1 MTDLYF
7 FILTAINLFILLFMC
22 VLITLSENL
31 NPRQVRGFLVT
42 FILIG
47 SISILE
53 LISVLV
59 NDGPLWLRWLNILSN
74 YLGFGLTPAV
84 PICLVYTLNCSE
96 RKTGPFKA
104 AVALEILYLLLLT
117 GSLFSNGLVFS
128 VDTANHYSR
137 QSGFHIYMFMYYL
150 GIAYLLFSSLEM
162 ARNFQNRGRELIYA
176 LAGFLAVGTLV
187 QILIPEIHITW
198 LCVTL
203 IAVLYFLYCNEMWNQ
218 LDGLTGLLS
227 QKSYLNRTMN
237 LFLQNKCTF

>member
-7 FILTAINLFILLFMC
+7 FILTAINLFVLLFMC
-22 VLITLSENL
+22 VLIRLSETL
-31 NPRQVRGFLVT
+31 NPRQARGFLVT
-42 FILIG
+42 YILIG

-84 PICLVYTLNCSE
+84 PICLVYTLNCAE
-96 RKTGPFKA
+96 GRTGTLKA

-137 QSGFHIYMFMYYL
+137 QSGFHITSRIWSASTVTSTFTCSC
-150 GIAYLLFSSLEM
+150 IIWELLICCS
-162 ARNFQNRGRELIYA
+162 APWKW
-176 LAGFLAVGTLV
+176 
-187 QILIPEIHITW
+187 PETSR
-198 LCVTL
+198 
-203 IAVLYFLYCNEMWNQ
+203 
-218 LDGLTGLLS
+218 TGGGS
-227 QKSYLNRTMN
+227 
-237 LFLQNKCTF
+237 

>member
-1 MTDLYF
+1 
-7 FILTAINLFILLFMC
+7 MC
-22 VLITLSENL
+22 VLITLSETL

-84 PICLVYTLNCSE
+84 PICLVYTLNCAE
-96 RKTGPFKA
+96 GRTGTLKA

-137 QSGFHIYMFMYYL
+137 QSGFHIYMFISKSEAGTVFAGYVRAGRRNGLFFRTEHNKAQDEKKDGQTYKNGSIDHFFHPQHYDFCL
-150 GIAYLLFSSLEM
+150 GAHDQDL
-162 ARNFQNRGRELIYA
+162 
-176 LAGFLAVGTLV
+176 
-187 QILIPEIHITW
+187 W
-198 LCVTL
+198 
-203 IAVLYFLYCNEMWNQ
+203 
-218 LDGLTGLLS
+218 
-227 QKSYLNRTMN
+227 
-237 LFLQNKCTF
+237 